1 MAIFARK
8 QANLEQVRNII
19 SEKAAVIQKVGTDR
33 AKRISDLALIGDKE
47 EALRAAAYG
56 QGDADALVKLKQ
68 LRDEKAELAAHL
80 SDLEKYAAAVDQE
93 LTELRKQE
101 ADLVLKAKR
110 DHVEVLLKGYLSRQT
125 ERAKRVQAIAKA
137 LRQIISDASAD
148 DLQVSDAVRALDPER
163 LAEFADGLRASTATL
178 VAAMCSALLADLLA
192 GAPSAH
198 LKAAIANPEQ
208 WLSDHVDQIKETVNA
223 LPWVTDEGQ
232 GAGLYEANHQ
242 VGGLKGHRLNAG
254 DVIRLRKSE
263 AAELIANGALRI
275 HSDTQAEAI

>member
-8 QANLEQVRNII
+8 QVTLEQVRNVI
-19 SEKAAVIQKVGTDR
+19 SEKVAVLQKVGTDQD
-33 AKRISDLALIGDKE
+33 KRSSDLALIGDKE

-80 SDLEKYAAAVDQE
+80 SDLGKYAAAVGQE

-110 DHVEVLLKGYLSRQT
+110 DDVEVLLKDYVSRQT
-125 ERAKRVQAIAKA
+125 ERVKQVQAIAQRV
-137 LRQIISDASAD
+137 RQIISDASAD
-148 DLQVSDAVRALDPER
+148 DLRLSESVRVLHPER
-163 LAEFADGLRASTATL
+163 LAEFADGLRTSSSAMA
-178 VAAMCSALLADLLA
+178 AAMCSALLADLLA

-198 LKAAIANPEQ
+198 LKSAIANPEA

-223 LPWVTDEGQ
+223 LPSITGEGQ

-263 AAELIANGALRI
+263 AAELVASGALRL
-275 HSDTQAEAI
+275 HGETQAEGI